1 MISTHGE
8 TDLSKNHQLVY
19 DIVREQGVG
28 THLPM
33 TRVFEL
39 ARMRRPAIGF
49 TTVYRA
55 LTRLRDNGLVAEINL
70 PGAECAVYEP
80 SAPPHSHFRC
90 IGCNK
95 VTDVSF
101 ALSDELT
108 GQLAAEHGL
117 CVDRVDVSMSG
128 RCGACARAGLTAATN

>member
-1 MISTHGE
+1 MISLE
-8 TDLSKNHQLVY
+8 REPDLSKNHQLVY

-55 LTRLRDNGLVAEINL
+55 LTRLRDSGLVCEINL

-80 SAPPHSHFRC
+80 AAPPHAHFHC
-90 IGCNK
+90 TTCNR
-95 VTDVSF
+95 VSDVRY
-101 ALSDELT
+101 ALSDAVT
-108 GQLAAEHGL
+108 QQLAADHGFS
-117 CVDRVDVSMSG
+117 VDRVDLSMSG
-128 RCGACARAGLTAATN
+128 RCAHCSH